1 MKKYILENFLEK
13 IKNLTPIQSVKKN
26 YQRHSKFQEKQNY
39 QILNETKSL
48 YNKKSHFTKIQI
60 KEFSVLFLMYNYLD
74 VASKKLKRF
83 QK

>member
-26 YQRHSKFQEKQNY
+26 FQRYSKFQEKQNY
-39 QILNETKSL
+39 QILNETRSL
-48 YNKKSHFTKIQI
+48 YKKKSHFTKIQI

-74 VASKKLKRF
+74 VA
-83 QK
+83 